1 MLHRNIDGPFDWL
14 SIRSR
19 LTFSILNVI
28 STLVSSSRKMSF
40 RCVGLKQGPLS
51 FIISTIIDK
60 VELKRGII
68 ARLQLVRLFR
78 FGPSAHRSVTRQLF
92 VMTFLRLGLL
102 SGVLTFIIILFF
114 IFIIAFS
121 FGRYAFFSSRLLL
134 LFLRLLRSRI
144 WFIA

>member
-1 MLHRNIDGPFDWL
+1 MLHRNIDGPFDRL

-19 LTFSILNVI
+19 LTFSILNVV
-28 STLVSSSRKMSF
+28 SALVSSSRKMSF
-40 RCVGLKQGPLS
+40 RCVSLKQGPLP
-51 FIISTIIDK
+51 FINTIISK

-92 VMTFLRLGLL
+92 VMTFLCLGLL

-114 IFIIAFS
+114 IFIITFS
-121 FGRYAFFSSRLLL
+121 FGRYAFFSSRFLL
-134 LFLRLLRSRI
+134 LFLKLLRSRI
-144 WFIA
+144 WFIT

>member
-19 LTFSILNVI
+19 VTFSILNV
-28 STLVSSSRKMSF
+28 VSALGSSGRKMSF
-40 RCVGLKQGPLS
+40 RCVGLKQGPLP
-51 FIISTIIDK
+51 FISTIIDK

-92 VMTFLRLGLL
+92 VMTFLCLGLL
-102 SGVLTFIIILFF
+102 SGVLTFIVILFF
-114 IFIIAFS
+114 IFIITFS
-121 FGRYAFFSSRLLL
+121 FGRYAFFSSRFLL
-134 LFLRLLRSRI
+134 LFLKLLRSRI
-144 WFIA
+144 WFIT